1 MQGALG
7 FGGFMRAAVA
17 DQSAALRQ
25 AEVKGQQRAV
35 LQTDRPQGRAV
46 NLHTNHKV
54 PKSQKYDASLY

>member
-1 MQGALG
+1 
-7 FGGFMRAAVA
+7 MRAAVT

-46 NLHTNHKV
+46 DLQHTPQEITKIFCFGILNTRAVAIHRF
-54 PKSQKYDASLY
+54 

>member
-1 MQGALG
+1 MQGTLG

-35 LQTDRPQGRAV
+35 LQTDRPQG
-46 NLHTNHKV
+46 
-54 PKSQKYDASLY
+54 

>member
-1 MQGALG
+1 MQGTLG

-46 NLHTNHKV
+46 DLQHK
-54 PKSQKYDASLY
+54 PQEITKI

>member
-1 MQGALG
+1 
-7 FGGFMRAAVA
+7 MRAAVT

-46 NLHTNHKV
+46 DLQHHK
-54 PKSQKYDASLY
+54 KSQNMMLWYTKY

>member
-1 MQGALG
+1 
-7 FGGFMRAAVA
+7 MRAAVT

-46 NLHTNHKV
+46 DLQHTPQEITNMMLWYT
-54 PKSQKYDASLY
+54 KY